1 MIDKDNKSIMQMH
14 DIYFAEI
21 KFLQNK
27 NTLGEVNLNV
37 EHSLNY
43 ERNCNDESL
52 LRVTVTTHI
61 TSEKN
66 QLELSLVTVGIF
78 SIDDSS
84 ITSEQKEILERINTV
99 SILFPYIRS
108 QIAIITAQP
117 GLSPIQLPV
126 ININK
131 LVENCTQH

>member
-43 ERNCNDESL
+43 ERNCN
-52 LRVTVTTHI
+52 
-61 TSEKN
+61 
-66 QLELSLVTVGIF
+66 
-78 SIDDSS
+78 
-84 ITSEQKEILERINTV
+84 EIGRAHV
-99 SILFPYIRS
+99 
-108 QIAIITAQP
+108 
-117 GLSPIQLPV
+117 
-126 ININK
+126 
-131 LVENCTQH
+131 